1 MGKAAGIS
9 GERLETLSER
19 CVIGEL
25 VQPRWPVFVDP
36 KHACVFS
43 MCIYGGKLA
52 SAQHVIVIEILRQ
65 MRARGQG
72 RDLPTRSRQK

>member
-9 GERLETLSER
+9 GERLETLGER

-43 MCIYGGKLA
+43 TCLYGGCLPCLLN
-52 SAQHVIVIEILRQ
+52 VIVR
-65 MRARGQG
+65 R
-72 RDLPTRSRQK
+72 